1 MSLVDYAL
9 YICWLLWFH
18 LGMSD
23 LLSSEHSFQINIT
36 GESKSDSTLDLFLPW
51 WLSHYRIC
59 LQFRRPRFDPW
70 VGKIPWRREWCSR
83 ANRRTCSTV
92 PCSDLTQEGSV
103 VRRVSD
109 SDQWYQPLFLS
120 CGWMSTGMERDTRNR
135 GQNTCFRHLSTSTG
149 QIRTLQSLLP
159 PLLQQANF
167 LPSYPVGLP
176 WWLSW

>member
-70 VGKIPWRREWCSR
+70 VGKIPWRREWLSHTSILAWR
-83 ANRRTCSTV
+83 IPWTEETWGYSPWHHTE
-92 PCSDLTQEGSV
+92 SDTIGKLTNFV
-103 VRRVSD
+103 F
-109 SDQWYQPLFLS
+109 YCF
-120 CGWMSTGMERDTRNR
+120 CYKFITKGM
-135 GQNTCFRHLSTSTG
+135 
-149 QIRTLQSLLP
+149 LP
-159 PLLQQANF
+159 IA
-167 LPSYPVGLP
+167 
-176 WWLSW
+176 